1 MDKPEP
7 LFFIFRFTPYASV
20 MPSPS
25 PKHAAD
31 GTLLLVILA
40 LTIFGL
46 MMVGSASSVL
56 GEQLR
61 DDAFFYLKHQLL
73 YGALAGFFL
82 FAIGFFVPYGKWK
95 LVAAPALLVALTL
108 LALVFVP
115 GLQVASG
122 GAARWIGLGP
132 ITIQPSEITKL
143 ACILYLA
150 GLLAKKGEAVQ
161 DFRTSVLPFLVIIG
175 IIGALLVWQP
185 DIGTLFAIVVIMI
198 AMVFAAGFR
207 LHHLAL
213 ITSIGLIVFLLLIG
227 AARYRLARLF
237 VYLHPELDP
246 QGIGYQI
253 NQALLAVG
261 TGGLWGLGFGRSR
274 QKYLYLPEPA
284 GDSIFAVIAEEL
296 GFVRLLIVIG
306 AFIVI
311 VYKGFSIAQRSP
323 DVFGRLL
330 AVGITSW
337 IAIQAFVNMGS
348 ILGLTPLTGIPLPFI
363 SYGGSAL
370 ATLLLAAGMLLNISK
385 YTEESSRK

>member
-1 MDKPEP
+1 M
-7 LFFIFRFTPYASV
+7 S
-20 MPSPS
+20 SPS

-31 GTLLLVILA
+31 STLLLTILG

-46 MMVGSASSVL
+46 MMVGSASSVI

-61 DDAFFYLKHQLL
+61 DDAFFFLKHQLL
-73 YGALAGFFL
+73 YGGAVGLTL
-82 FAIGFFVPYGKWK
+82 FAVGFFVPYRRWK
-95 LVAAPALLVALTL
+95 MLAAPALLVALTL
-108 LALVFVP
+108 LVLVFIP

-122 GAARWIGLGP
+122 GASRWIGLGP
-132 ITIQPSEITKL
+132 ITIQPSEIAKL

-150 GLLAKKGEAVQ
+150 GLLTKKGEEVQ
-161 DFRTSVLPFLVIIG
+161 DFRTGVIPFVVIIV
-175 IIGALLVWQP
+175 IIGALLVLQP
-185 DIGTLFAIVVIMI
+185 DIGTLFAIAVIMM

-213 ITSIGLIVFLLLIG
+213 IISIGLFVFLLLIG
-227 AARYRLARLF
+227 AARYRLERLF

-284 GDSIFAVIAEEL
+284 GDSIFAIIAEEL
-296 GFVRLLIVIG
+296 GFIRLLIVIG
-306 AFIVI
+306 AFVII
-311 VYKGFSIAQRSP
+311 VYKGFSIAQRAP
-323 DVFGRLL
+323 DIFGRLL
-330 AVGITSW
+330 ATGITTW
-337 IAIQAFVNMGS
+337 IAIQAFVNIGS

-370 ATLLLAAGMLLNISK
+370 ATLLFATGMLLNISK
-385 YTEESSRK
+385 CTSGGRKK